1 MNNAQNLKLTSF
13 LNLREIWHLNRV
25 LFRFQL
31 FTLESFNCFIYSYG
45 VRILYVT
52 ICFRIIP
59 IFLFLHWHAL
69 VRPPGAG
76 YIKVSLQ
83 EELSM
88 YMTLTAEHIITPSML
103 LFPSCAR
110 AAECCRFV
118 WNGIGDSGLMGNF
131 PEGTEL
137 RKCDSLPSARRK
149 KKKKAARVALLS
161 RNPPTALW
169 KTASSSCKTRD
180 ASAVAGK
187 QIKWEASCSHLFPSR
202 VSVPGQ
208 QPISCFHVAVFP
220 SVE

>member
-1 MNNAQNLKLTSF
+1 M
-13 LNLREIWHLNRV
+13 
-25 LFRFQL
+25 
-31 FTLESFNCFIYSYG
+31 
-45 VRILYVT
+45 RILYVT
-52 ICFRIIP
+52 ICFRLIP

-83 EELSM
+83 EEFSM
-88 YMTLTAEHIITPSML
+88 YMTLTAEHIITPSVL
-103 LFPSCAR
+103 YFPSCAR

-118 WNGIGDSGLMGNF
+118 WNGIGGRGLMGNF

-149 KKKKAARVALLS
+149 KTAWVVLLS
-161 RNPPTALW
+161 RNPPTTFW
-169 KTASSSCKTRD
+169 KTASSSSKTLD
-180 ASAVAGK
+180 ASAVAEK

-202 VSVPGQ
+202 VSVPVQ

-220 SVE
+220 SVEWERWTVTLSYYSVFGPALPPITSAGR